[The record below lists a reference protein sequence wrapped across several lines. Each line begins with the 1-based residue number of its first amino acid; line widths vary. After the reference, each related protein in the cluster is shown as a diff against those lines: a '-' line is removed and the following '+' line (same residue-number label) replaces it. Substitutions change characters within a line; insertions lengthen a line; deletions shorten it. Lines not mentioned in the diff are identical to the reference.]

1 MEEPAGKRARYSLQ
15 ADVEVVVDDGTALV
29 HSQVLMSASEVFTNM
44 LQSNML
50 EASSGRII
58 LKEKTLQGF
67 KQVLK
72 HLDLRGGAAPPDV
85 TTDNVELLL
94 QYADEYQMTGLKARC
109 DKFLQDLCGKQA
121 EYVLDL
127 SNTYNLTEAKQA
139 ATRQLARVHEGPL
152 LRYEADTTVR
162 QTVYTELLQT
172 IRKSTAAFEFKLGS
186 KDEDAEDEDA
196 DEEEEEDCEA
206 AEGEEEEEDCD
217 AAEGEQA
224 GDEDA
229 EKPPS
234 DHWKVILAALA
245 ELKNPRG
252 VNQTSQCHRRI
263 RAAWGFDKTKH
274 PNMEPTLWR
283 MFHHYLTDYE
293 RTLMDQTA
301 RP

>member
-1 MEEPAGKRARYSLQ
+1 MYVKRWVAFEAPQNTHVSRDVTAYHTYIIDTSTGDKYHSVNFWSYAFLTKSGWARIFLFPSITCCLAMEEPPGKRTRYSLQ
-15 ADVEVVVDDGTALV
+15 ADVDVVLGDGAVQVRSHVLV
-29 HSQVLMSASEVFTNM
+29 SASEVFASM

-127 SNTYNLTEAKQA
+127 SNTYDLTEAKQA

-162 QTVYTELLQT
+162 QTVYTELL
-172 IRKSTAAFEFKLGS
+172 RELS
-186 KDEDAEDEDA
+186 
-196 DEEEEEDCEA
+196 EEKFAKIKAVKPASRHWSVVLPGLICNNF
-206 AEGEEEEEDCD
+206 
-217 AAEGEQA
+217 QA
-224 GDEDA
+224 SA
-229 EKPPS
+229 VRLP
-234 DHWKVILAALA
+234 VL
-245 ELKNPRG
+245 
-252 VNQTSQCHRRI
+252 
-263 RAAWGFDKTKH
+263 
-274 PNMEPTLWR
+274 PTW
-283 MFHHYLTDYE
+283 
-293 RTLMDQTA
+293 
-301 RP
+301 P